1 MDLASGLARRGH
13 RVALWALYPW
23 PESYCDPREGLEWN
37 YVVSDRPSGPVQV
50 EGISAADGSRCG
62 IAVPPDD
69 PAGLAHA
76 MTRLL
81 DDPDEYSRRAADARR
96 LGDEA
101 SFERMVGAYET
112 LLA

>member
-1 MDLASGLARRGH
+1 MSCPIG
-13 RVALWALYPW
+13 RVAQCRWRGF
-23 PESYCDPREGLEWN
+23 PR
-37 YVVSDRPSGPVQV
+37 RT
-50 EGISAADGSRCG
+50 ADCG